1 MKVKLKSKK
10 SKILQIRNN
19 IKKRN
24 KLKIMKISFKEE
36 QLMKIMMR
44 KNILLIRKIKSM
56 ESKNLILVNVNLKS
70 MTLLK
75 IQKS

>member
-36 QLMKIMMR
+36 QLMQIMMR

>member
-36 QLMKIMMR
+36 QLMQIMMR

-75 IQKS
+75 IQKI